1 MGFTAVAVVGGLVL
15 GLVLGGRPS
24 NLGRQPLRWWPVL
37 LLGIVLQAAAEILD
51 VRQSVGIALVYA
63 SYAAMIVFALRNLR
77 LVGMPIV
84 LLGLV
89 LNTLVI
95 GVNGGMPVRE
105 EAILAAGHLQ
115 PDEIATVDFG
125 AKRHLEDDSDRLV
138 FLGDVI
144 PLRITREVLSFGDL
158 LLAFG
163 IANVLFRLLRPAG
176 AHGSTTGRGAAVRRI
191 DESSVDNDETRDAV
205 VQIGPAG

>member
-1 MGFTAVAVVGGLVL
+1 MGFTALAVVGGLVL
-15 GLVLGGRPS
+15 GLVFGGRAS
-24 NLGRQPLRWWPVL
+24 NLGRQPLRWWPALALGVL
-37 LLGIVLQAAAEILD
+37 LQAAAETLD
-51 VRQSVGIALVYA
+51 VRESVGLSMVYV
-63 SYAAMIVFALRNLR
+63 SYGFLIVFAVRNLR

-95 GVNGGMPVRE
+95 GINGGMPVRE
-105 EAILAAGHLQ
+105 EAIRAAGHLM

-144 PLRITREVLSFGDL
+144 PVRPTREVLSFGDL

-163 IANVLFRLLRPAG
+163 VANVLFRLLRPVQVG
-176 AHGSTTGRGAAVRRI
+176 DT
-191 DESSVDNDETRDAV
+191 DV
-205 VQIGPAG
+205 VPTPADRT